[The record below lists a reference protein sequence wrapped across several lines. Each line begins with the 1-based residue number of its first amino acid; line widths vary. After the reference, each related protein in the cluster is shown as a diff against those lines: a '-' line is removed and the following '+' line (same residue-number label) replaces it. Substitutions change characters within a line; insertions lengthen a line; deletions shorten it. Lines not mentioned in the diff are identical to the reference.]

1 MLSLSAIWHRICGW
15 YCKPSTLT
23 YGNFRM
29 EGRELLLGI
38 IIAVA
43 GTDDLAI
50 QGERTPRVRRCT
62 YIF

>member
-1 MLSLSAIWHRICGW
+1 
-15 YCKPSTLT
+15 
-23 YGNFRM
+23 M